1 MLVVVI
7 RTLILYLTVIISL
20 RVMGKRQIG
29 ELQPTE
35 LVVAIMISDLA
46 TVPMQ
51 TLDMPL
57 LAGIIPVLTLMLAEV
72 FISFAGFKSKTFR
85 RILTGD
91 PSIVI
96 YKGVINEKEL
106 ERLRF
111 NVSDLLEELR
121 LNNCYNIADVE
132 AAVLETSGKLSV
144 ISKSG
149 DASNSGVPCVV
160 VTDGSFNKG
169 EIKRAGLTK
178 NDVINQLKKMGTGDI
193 KKVFLASVDA
203 NGEYYVQLKKTTSQ
217 QGDI

>member
-1 MLVVVI
+1 MLVVI
-7 RTLILYLTVIISL
+7 ARTLILYLVVILSL

-51 TLDMPL
+51 SIDMPL
-57 LAGIIPVLTLMLAEV
+57 LAGIIPVITLMLAEV
-72 FISFAGFKSKTFR
+72 FISFAGFKSKILR
-85 RILTGD
+85 RIITGD

-106 ERLRF
+106 ERLRY

-132 AAVLETSGKLSV
+132 VAVLETSGKLSV
-144 ISKSG
+144 MPKSG
-149 DASNSGVPCVV
+149 DTTGSGLPYIIIS
-160 VTDGSFNKG
+160 DGSYNKG
-169 EIKRAGLTK
+169 EVKRAKLTIK
-178 NDVINQLKKMGTGDI
+178 QVEQKLKKMGITNA
-193 KKVFLASVDA
+193 KNVFLCSIDA
-203 NGEYYVQLKKTTSQ
+203 KGEMFVQPKK
-217 QGDI
+217 QGGQNK

>member
-1 MLVVVI
+1 MLVVI
-7 RTLILYLTVIISL
+7 ARTLILYLVVILSL

-51 TLDMPL
+51 SIDMPL
-57 LAGIIPVLTLMLAEV
+57 LAGIIPVITLMLAEV
-72 FISFAGFKSKTFR
+72 FISFAGFKSKILR
-85 RILTGD
+85 RIITGD

-106 ERLRF
+106 ERLRY

-132 AAVLETSGKLSV
+132 VAVLETSGKLSV
-144 ISKSG
+144 MPKSG
-149 DASNSGVPCVV
+149 DTTGSGLPYIIIS
-160 VTDGSFNKG
+160 DGSYNKG
-169 EIKRAGLTK
+169 EVKRAKLTIK
-178 NDVINQLKKMGTGDI
+178 QVEQKLKKMGI
-193 KKVFLASVDA
+193 SNVKNVFLCSIDA
-203 NGEYYVQLKKTTSQ
+203 KGEMFVQPKK
-217 QGDI
+217 QGGKNK

>member
-1 MLVVVI
+1 MLVVII
-7 RTLILYLTVIISL
+7 RTLILYLTVIICL
-20 RVMGKRQIG
+20 RIMGKRQIG

-51 TLDMPL
+51 TVDMPL
-57 LAGIIPVLTLMLAEV
+57 LSGIIPVFTLMLAEV
-72 FISFAGFKSKTFR
+72 FISFLGFKSKLFR
-85 RILTGD
+85 RALTGD

-111 NVSDLLEELR
+111 NISDLLEELR

-144 ISKSG
+144 IPKSG
-149 DASNSGVPCVV
+149 DTTESGIPCIVIS
-160 VTDGSFNKG
+160 DGSFNRG
-169 EIKRAGLTK
+169 EVKRSGMSEDEILK
-178 NDVINQLKKMGTGDI
+178 KLKKMGNSHV
-193 KKVFLASVDA
+193 KKLFLVSIDA
-203 NGEYYVQLKKTTSQ
+203 QGNFHVQLKKTNSQ
-217 QGDI
+217 RSS

>member
-1 MLVVVI
+1 MLVVI
-7 RTLILYLTVIISL
+7 ARTLILYLVVILSL

-51 TLDMPL
+51 SIDMPL
-57 LAGIIPVLTLMLAEV
+57 LAGIIPVITLMLAEV
-72 FISFAGFKSKTFR
+72 FISFAGFKSKILR
-85 RILTGD
+85 RIITGD

-106 ERLRF
+106 ERLRY

-132 AAVLETSGKLSV
+132 VAVLETSGKLSV
-144 ISKSG
+144 MPKSG
-149 DASNSGVPCVV
+149 DTTGSGLPYIIIS
-160 VTDGSFNKG
+160 DGSYNKG
-169 EIKRAGLTK
+169 EVKRAKLTIK
-178 NDVINQLKKMGTGDI
+178 QVEKKLEKMGI
-193 KKVFLASVDA
+193 SNVKNVFLCSIDA
-203 NGEYYVQLKKTTSQ
+203 KGEMFIQPKK
-217 QGDI
+217 QGGQNK

>member
-1 MLVVVI
+1 MLVVI
-7 RTLILYLTVIISL
+7 ARTLILYLVVILSL

-51 TLDMPL
+51 SIDMPL
-57 LAGIIPVLTLMLAEV
+57 LAGIIPVITLMLAEV
-72 FISFAGFKSKTFR
+72 FISFAGFKSKILR
-85 RILTGD
+85 RIITGD

-106 ERLRF
+106 ERLRY

-132 AAVLETSGKLSV
+132 VAVLETSGKLSV
-144 ISKSG
+144 MPKSG
-149 DASNSGVPCVV
+149 DTTGSGLPYIIIS
-160 VTDGSFNKG
+160 DGSYNKG
-169 EIKRAGLTK
+169 EVKRAKLTIK
-178 NDVINQLKKMGTGDI
+178 QVEKKLEKMGI
-193 KKVFLASVDA
+193 SNVKNVFLCSIDA
-203 NGEYYVQLKKTTSQ
+203 KGEMFVQPKK
-217 QGDI
+217 QGGQNK

>member
-1 MLVVVI
+1 MLVVI
-7 RTLILYLTVIISL
+7 ARTLILYLVVILSL

-51 TLDMPL
+51 SIDMPL
-57 LAGIIPVLTLMLAEV
+57 LAGIIPVITLMLAEV
-72 FISFAGFKSKTFR
+72 FISFAGFKSKILR
-85 RILTGD
+85 RIITGD

-106 ERLRF
+106 ERLRY

-132 AAVLETSGKLSV
+132 VAVLETSGKLSV
-144 ISKSG
+144 MPKSG
-149 DASNSGVPCVV
+149 DTSGSGLPYIIIS
-160 VTDGSFNKG
+160 DGSYNKG
-169 EIKRAGLTK
+169 ELERAKLTIKQVNER
-178 NDVINQLKKMGTGDI
+178 LKKMGI
-193 KKVFLASVDA
+193 SNVKNVFLCSIDA
-203 NGEYYVQLKKTTSQ
+203 KGEMFVQPKK
-217 QGDI
+217 QGGRK

>member
-7 RTLILYLTVIISL
+7 RTLILYLVVILSL

-51 TLDMPL
+51 SIDMPL
-57 LAGIIPVLTLMLAEV
+57 LAGIIPVITLMIAEV
-72 FISFAGFKSKTFR
+72 FISFAGFKSKILR
-85 RILTGD
+85 RIITGD

-106 ERLRF
+106 ERLRY

-132 AAVLETSGKLSV
+132 VAVLETSGKLSV
-144 ISKSG
+144 MPKSG
-149 DASNSGVPCVV
+149 DPTGSGLPCIIIS
-160 VTDGSFNKG
+160 DGSYNMG
-169 EIKRAGLTK
+169 EVKRSGLTK
-178 NDVINQLKKMGTGDI
+178 KQIEQKLHKMGVSNIKNVFLGSVDAQKELFIQLKK
-193 KKVFLASVDA
+193 
-203 NGEYYVQLKKTTSQ
+203 
-217 QGDI
+217 QGGQGK

>member
-1 MLVVVI
+1 MLVVI
-7 RTLILYLTVIISL
+7 ARTLILYLVVILSL

-51 TLDMPL
+51 SIDMPL
-57 LAGIIPVLTLMLAEV
+57 LGGIIPVITLMIAEV
-72 FISFAGFKSKTFR
+72 FISFAGFKSKVLR
-85 RILTGD
+85 RIITGD

-106 ERLRF
+106 ERLRY

-132 AAVLETSGKLSV
+132 VAVLETSGKLSV
-144 ISKSG
+144 MPKSEDTGGSGLPCIIIS
-149 DASNSGVPCVV
+149 
-160 VTDGSFNKG
+160 DGSYNKG
-169 EIKRAGLTK
+169 EVKRAKLTIK
-178 NDVINQLKKMGTGDI
+178 QVEEKLKKMGITNI
-193 KKVFLASVDA
+193 KNVFLCSIDA
-203 NGEYYVQLKKTTSQ
+203 QGELFVQPKKRGGQSK
-217 QGDI
+217 

>member
-1 MLVVVI
+1 MLVVI
-7 RTLILYLTVIISL
+7 ARTLILYLVVILSL

-51 TLDMPL
+51 SIDMPL
-57 LAGIIPVLTLMLAEV
+57 LAGIIPVITLMLAEV
-72 FISFAGFKSKTFR
+72 FISFAGFKSKILR
-85 RILTGD
+85 RIITGD

-106 ERLRF
+106 ERLRY

-132 AAVLETSGKLSV
+132 VAVLETSGKLSV
-144 ISKSG
+144 MPKSG
-149 DASNSGVPCVV
+149 DTTGSGLPYIIIS
-160 VTDGSFNKG
+160 DGSYNKG
-169 EIKRAGLTK
+169 EVKRAKLT
-178 NDVINQLKKMGTGDI
+178 I
-193 KKVFLASVDA
+193 KQV
-203 NGEYYVQLKKTTSQ
+203 
-217 QGDI
+217 

>member
-1 MLVVVI
+1 MLIIII

-20 RVMGKRQIG
+20 RFMGKRQVG
-29 ELQPTE
+29 ELQPAE

-51 TLDMPL
+51 TVDMPL
-57 LAGIIPVLTLMLAEV
+57 LGGIIPVLTLMIAEV
-72 FISFAGFKSKTFR
+72 FISFSGFKCKFIR
-85 RILTGD
+85 RILSGD

-111 NVSDLLEELR
+111 SVSDLLEELR
-121 LNNCYNIADVE
+121 VNNCYNISDVE

-149 DASNSGVPCVV
+149 DPTGSGLPCIVIS
-160 VTDGSFNKG
+160 DGSFNKG
-169 EIKRAGLTK
+169 EVKRAGLTENEVMK
-178 NDVINQLKKMGTGDI
+178 KAKELGADDVKKI
-193 KKVFLASVDA
+193 FLASVDA
-203 NGEYYVQLKKTTSQ
+203 KGNFHIQLKKMEKQSKNY
-217 QGDI
+217 

>member
-1 MLVVVI
+1 MLVIII

-20 RVMGKRQIG
+20 RIMGKRQVG

-51 TLDMPL
+51 TVDMPL
-57 LAGIIPVLTLMLAEV
+57 IGGIIPVLTLMIAEV
-72 FISFAGFKSKTFR
+72 FISFAGFKCKFIR
-85 RILTGD
+85 RILSGD

-111 NVSDLLEELR
+111 SISDLLEELR
-121 LNNCYNIADVE
+121 ANNCYNISDVE

-144 ISKSG
+144 IPKSG
-149 DASNSGVPCVV
+149 DPTESGLPCIVIS
-160 VTDGSFNKG
+160 DGSFNKG
-169 EIKRAGLTK
+169 EVKRAGLTE
-178 NDVINQLKKMGTGDI
+178 DEVIKKVRKLGAKDI
-193 KKVFLASVDA
+193 KKIFIASVDA
-203 NGEYYVQLKKTTSQ
+203 NGEFHIQLKKTGKQ
-217 QGDI
+217 KIN

>member
-1 MLVVVI
+1 MLVVI
-7 RTLILYLTVIISL
+7 ARTLILYLVVILSL

-51 TLDMPL
+51 SIDMPL
-57 LAGIIPVLTLMLAEV
+57 LAGIIPVITLMLAEV
-72 FISFAGFKSKTFR
+72 FISFAGFKSKILR
-85 RILTGD
+85 RIITGD

-106 ERLRF
+106 ERLRY

-132 AAVLETSGKLSV
+132 VAVLETSGKLSV
-144 ISKSG
+144 MPKSG
-149 DASNSGVPCVV
+149 DTTGSGLPYIIIS
-160 VTDGSFNKG
+160 DGSYNKG
-169 EIKRAGLTK
+169 EVKRAKLTIK
-178 NDVINQLKKMGTGDI
+178 QVEKKLEKMGI
-193 KKVFLASVDA
+193 SNVKNVFLCSIDA
-203 NGEYYVQLKKTTSQ
+203 KGKMFVQPKK
-217 QGDI
+217 QGGQNK

>member
-1 MLVVVI
+1 MLVVI
-7 RTLILYLTVIISL
+7 ARTLILYLVVILSL

-51 TLDMPL
+51 SIDMPL
-57 LAGIIPVLTLMLAEV
+57 LAGIIPVITLMLAEV
-72 FISFAGFKSKTFR
+72 FISFAGFKSKMLR
-85 RILTGD
+85 RIITGD

-106 ERLRF
+106 ERLRY

-132 AAVLETSGKLSV
+132 VAVLETSGKLSV
-144 ISKSG
+144 MPKSG
-149 DASNSGVPCVV
+149 DTSGSGLPYIIIS
-160 VTDGSFNKG
+160 DGSYNKG
-169 EIKRAGLTK
+169 ELERAKLTIKQVNER
-178 NDVINQLKKMGTGDI
+178 LKKMGI
-193 KKVFLASVDA
+193 SNVKNVFLCSIDA
-203 NGEYYVQLKKTTSQ
+203 KGEMFVQPKK
-217 QGDI
+217 QGGRK

>member
-51 TLDMPL
+51 TVDMPL
-57 LAGIIPVLTLMLAEV
+57 LAGIIPVFTLMLAEV
-72 FISFAGFKSKTFR
+72 FISFAGFKSKFFR

-96 YKGVINEKEL
+96 YKGIINEKEL
-106 ERLRF
+106 ERLRYS
-111 NVSDLLEELR
+111 VSDLLEELR

-144 ISKSG
+144 IPKSG
-149 DASNSGVPCVV
+149 DTTNSGIPCIIIS
-160 VTDGSFNKG
+160 DGTFNKG
-169 EIKRAGLTK
+169 EVKRSGMTESEITTK
-178 NDVINQLKKMGTGDI
+178 LKKLGAKSI
-193 KKVFLASVDA
+193 KNIFLASVDA
-203 NGEYYVQLKKTTSQ
+203 NGEFYIQIKKTSKQ
-217 QGDI
+217 RSK

>member
-1 MLVVVI
+1 MLVVI
-7 RTLILYLTVIISL
+7 ARTLILYLVVILSL

-51 TLDMPL
+51 SIDMPL
-57 LAGIIPVLTLMLAEV
+57 LAGIIPVITLMLAEV
-72 FISFAGFKSKTFR
+72 FISFAGFKSKILR
-85 RILTGD
+85 RIITGD

-106 ERLRF
+106 ERLRY

-132 AAVLETSGKLSV
+132 VAVLETSGKLSV
-144 ISKSG
+144 MPKSG
-149 DASNSGVPCVV
+149 DTTGSGLPYIIIS
-160 VTDGSFNKG
+160 DGSYNKG
-169 EIKRAGLTK
+169 EVKRAKLTIK
-178 NDVINQLKKMGTGDI
+178 QVEKKLEKMGI
-193 KKVFLASVDA
+193 SNVKNVFLCSIDA
-203 NGEYYVQLKKTTSQ
+203 KGEIFVQPKK
-217 QGDI
+217 QGGQNK

>member
-1 MLVVVI
+1 MLVVI
-7 RTLILYLTVIISL
+7 ARTLILYLVVILSL

-51 TLDMPL
+51 SIDMPL
-57 LAGIIPVLTLMLAEV
+57 LAGIIPVITLMLAEV
-72 FISFAGFKSKTFR
+72 FISFAGFKSKILR
-85 RILTGD
+85 RIITGD

-106 ERLRF
+106 ERLRY

-132 AAVLETSGKLSV
+132 VAVLETSGKLSV
-144 ISKSG
+144 MPKSG
-149 DASNSGVPCVV
+149 DTTGSGLPYIIIS
-160 VTDGSFNKG
+160 DGSYNKG
-169 EIKRAGLTK
+169 EVKRAKLTIK
-178 NDVINQLKKMGTGDI
+178 QVEQKLKKMGI
-193 KKVFLASVDA
+193 SNAKNVFLCSIDA
-203 NGEYYVQLKKTTSQ
+203 KGEMFVQPKK
-217 QGDI
+217 QGGQNK

>member
-7 RTLILYLTVIISL
+7 RTLILYLVVILCL

-51 TLDMPL
+51 SIDMPL
-57 LAGIIPVLTLMLAEV
+57 LAGIIPVITLMIAEV
-72 FISFAGFKSKTFR
+72 FISFAGFKIKILR
-85 RILTGD
+85 RIISGD

-96 YKGVINEKEL
+96 YKGIINEKEL
-106 ERLRF
+106 ERLRY

-132 AAVLETSGKLSV
+132 VAVLETSGKLSV
-144 ISKSG
+144 MPKSG
-149 DASNSGVPCVV
+149 DPSNSGLPCIVIS
-160 VTDGSFNKG
+160 DGSFNKG
-169 EIKRAGLTK
+169 EVKRANLTVKQVENRLRKLGISGVK
-178 NDVINQLKKMGTGDI
+178 N
-193 KKVFLASVDA
+193 VFLCSIDA
-203 NGEYYVQLKKTTSQ
+203 KGEMFVQQKK
-217 QGDI
+217 QGGQNK

>member
-1 MLVVVI
+1 MLVVI
-7 RTLILYLTVIISL
+7 ARTLILYLVVILSL

-51 TLDMPL
+51 SIDMPL
-57 LAGIIPVLTLMLAEV
+57 LAGIIPVITLMLAEV
-72 FISFAGFKSKTFR
+72 FISFAGFKSKILR
-85 RILTGD
+85 RIITGD

-106 ERLRF
+106 ERLRY

-132 AAVLETSGKLSV
+132 VAVLETSGKLSV
-144 ISKSG
+144 MSKSG
-149 DASNSGVPCVV
+149 DATDSGLPYIIIS
-160 VTDGSFNKG
+160 DGSYNKG
-169 EIKRAGLTK
+169 EVKRARLTIK
-178 NDVINQLKKMGTGDI
+178 QVEERLKKMGI
-193 KKVFLASVDA
+193 SNVKNVFLCSIDAS
-203 NGEYYVQLKKTTSQ
+203 GEMFVQQKK
-217 QGDI
+217 QGGQNK

>member
-51 TLDMPL
+51 TVDMPL
-57 LAGIIPVLTLMLAEV
+57 LSGIIPVFTLMLAEV
-72 FISFAGFKSKTFR
+72 FISFFGFKCKAFR
-85 RILTGD
+85 RALTGD

-144 ISKSG
+144 IPKSG
-149 DASNSGVPCVV
+149 DPNHTGIPCIII
-160 VTDGSFNKG
+160 TDGSFNEG
-169 EIKRAGLTK
+169 EIKRSGISKDDIIKKLK
-178 NDVINQLKKMGTGDI
+178 NLGNDDI
-193 KKVFLASVDA
+193 KKIFIASVDEK
-203 NGEYYVQLKKTTSQ
+203 GDFYVQLKKNTNQ
-217 QGDI
+217 

>member
-1 MLVVVI
+1 MLVVI
-7 RTLILYLTVIISL
+7 ARTLILYLVVILSL

-51 TLDMPL
+51 SIDMPL
-57 LAGIIPVLTLMLAEV
+57 LAGIIPVITLMLAEV
-72 FISFAGFKSKTFR
+72 FISFAGFKSKILR
-85 RILTGD
+85 RIITGD

-106 ERLRF
+106 ERLRY

-132 AAVLETSGKLSV
+132 VAVLETSGKLSV
-144 ISKSG
+144 MPKSG
-149 DASNSGVPCVV
+149 DTTGSGLPYIIIS
-160 VTDGSFNKG
+160 DGSYNKG
-169 EIKRAGLTK
+169 EVKRAKLTIK
-178 NDVINQLKKMGTGDI
+178 QVDKKLEKMGI
-193 KKVFLASVDA
+193 SNVKNVFLCSIDA
-203 NGEYYVQLKKTTSQ
+203 KGEMFVQPKK
-217 QGDI
+217 QGGQNK

>member
-1 MLVVVI
+1 MLVVI
-7 RTLILYLTVIISL
+7 ARTLILYLVVILSL

-51 TLDMPL
+51 SIDMPL
-57 LAGIIPVLTLMLAEV
+57 LAGIIPVITLMLAEV
-72 FISFAGFKSKTFR
+72 FISFAGFKSKLLR
-85 RILTGD
+85 RIITGD

-106 ERLRF
+106 ERLRY

-132 AAVLETSGKLSV
+132 VAVLETSGKLSV
-144 ISKSG
+144 MPKSG
-149 DASNSGVPCVV
+149 DTSGSGLPYIIIS
-160 VTDGSFNKG
+160 DGSYNKG
-169 EIKRAGLTK
+169 EVKRAKLTTK
-178 NDVINQLKKMGTGDI
+178 QVEEKLKKMGI
-193 KKVFLASVDA
+193 SNVKSVFLCSIDA
-203 NGEYYVQLKKTTSQ
+203 KGEMFVQPKK
-217 QGDI
+217 QGGQGK